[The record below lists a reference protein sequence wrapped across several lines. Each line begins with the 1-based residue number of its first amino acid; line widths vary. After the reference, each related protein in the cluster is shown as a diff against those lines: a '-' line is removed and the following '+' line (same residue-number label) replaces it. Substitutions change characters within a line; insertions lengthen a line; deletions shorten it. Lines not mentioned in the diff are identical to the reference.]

1 MERFKKIIVIS
12 VLFILSVYILLYSLY
27 MGGAFIKEE
36 FSGIEVKNLLIG
48 YPIVG
53 ENIFIDDLDDSSE
66 IVLSLSEVQS
76 KNIEFI
82 CEFKCGWEYEYKYYE
97 IQKDLPEVK
106 YKEIEYSIER
116 NNILYAESKKNDTIF
131 TEYGTC
137 DDWCKETGT
146 ISIATNGQIT
156 RDYNSASAGA
166 ELKRLLLESENSEKK
181 GFFAL
186 VLDRIR
192 VPKKEDGK
200 EGENEWNF

>member
-53 ENIFIDDLDDSSE
+53 ENIFIDELDDSAE

-137 DDWCKETGT
+137 DDFTNFTFAVYEIGEYEIT
-146 ISIATNGQIT
+146 INLFIT
-156 RDYNSASAGA
+156 IKNIDYSQTR
-166 ELKRLLLESENSEKK
+166 KFKII
-181 GFFAL
+181 
-186 VLDRIR
+186 V
-192 VPKKEDGK
+192 
-200 EGENEWNF
+200 NE